1 MTGTDEK
8 LKEAAEMDHYHF
20 VKTLSAFKFF
30 GPHLLKRVERSRA
43 YYHSLPSDHHKLI
56 HEFDENLNKVEQCI
70 LHNSDLIASIIKH
83 SAPDIFNG
91 EHACELNGTIASSNG
106 TDLKNNHTA
115 GCREKIGPFAFTNTE
130 MDKVRSALKQF
141 VRDWSVEGK
150 PERDI
155 CYQYV
160 LNDVLELFNPK
171 KTNPANVHILV
182 PGAGLGRLAWEL
194 AHLGY
199 TCQGNEWSLYML
211 IPAFFILNTCKQM
224 NEYKLYP
231 WIGQFCNNMSREDQ
245 LTPVHFPDV
254 CPTDL
259 PANVQFSMAAGD
271 FVEIYTEPNTWDCI
285 ATVFFIDTAHN
296 ILNYLDTIWRILK
309 PGGYWINFGPLLYH
323 FSDIPGEDSLELSY
337 AELRLAITRLGFEIM
352 REKTGI
358 QCGYTQNPSSMLS
371 YNYNCVYGLFRK
383 PLTTAPTTPPSP
395 SISSPIN
402 DATTTTTLPEQT
414 SMLNNHTDAMTT
426 SATTTTTNPSNIDME

>member
-1 MTGTDEK
+1 MTGTDEE
-8 LKEAAEMDHYHF
+8 LKEAAEMDHHHF
-20 VKTLSAFKFF
+20 VKTLSAFRFF

-43 YYHSLPSDHHKLI
+43 YYYSLPSTHHKLI
-56 HEFDENLNKVEQCI
+56 REFDDNLKKVEECI
-70 LHNSDLIASIIKH
+70 LHNNDLIASIIKH

-91 EHACELNGTIASSNG
+91 EHACELNGTVGSSNG
-106 TDLKNNHTA
+106 TDLDNSHA
-115 GCREKIGPFAFTNTE
+115 VGPREKIGPFAFTNTE

-141 VRDWSVEGK
+141 VRDWSAEGK

-155 CYQYV
+155 CYQFV

-171 KTNPANVHILV
+171 KVNPANVNILV

-211 IPAFFILNTCKQM
+211 IPAYFILNTCKQV

-245 LTPVHFPDV
+245 ITPVHFPDV
-254 CPTDL
+254 CPADL

-271 FVEIYTEPNTWDCI
+271 FVEIYTDPNTWDCI

-296 ILNYLDTIWRILK
+296 ILSYLDTIWRILK

-337 AELRLAITRLGFEIM
+337 TELRLAIKRLGFEIV
-352 REKTGI
+352 REKSNI
-358 QCGYTQNPSSMLS
+358 QCGYTQNSSSMLS

-383 PLTTAPTTPPSP
+383 PFITTISPTTETNVTKLMSTWNTTT
-395 SISSPIN
+395 STIN
-402 DATTTTTLPEQT
+402 D
-414 SMLNNHTDAMTT
+414 
-426 SATTTTTNPSNIDME
+426 ME

>member
-1 MTGTDEK
+1 M
-8 LKEAAEMDHYHF
+8 
-20 VKTLSAFKFF
+20 
-30 GPHLLKRVERSRA
+30 
-43 YYHSLPSDHHKLI
+43 
-56 HEFDENLNKVEQCI
+56 
-70 LHNSDLIASIIKH
+70 
-83 SAPDIFNG
+83 
-91 EHACELNGTIASSNG
+91 NGTVGSSNG
-106 TDLKNNHTA
+106 TDLDNSHA
-115 GCREKIGPFAFTNTE
+115 VGPREKIGPFAFTNTE

-141 VRDWSVEGK
+141 VRDWSAEGK

-155 CYQYV
+155 CYQFV

-171 KTNPANVHILV
+171 KVNPANVNILV

-211 IPAFFILNTCKQM
+211 IPAYFILNTCKQV

-245 LTPVHFPDV
+245 ITPVHFPDV
-254 CPTDL
+254 CPADL

-271 FVEIYTEPNTWDCI
+271 FVEIYTDPSMLQTTDSDCETWHFENRVYSWVAGIHSHVSSNKFFETSNTWDCI

-296 ILNYLDTIWRILK
+296 ILSYLDTIWRILK

-337 AELRLAITRLGFEIM
+337 TELRLAIKRLGFEIVV
-352 REKTGI
+352 R
-358 QCGYTQNPSSMLS
+358 
-371 YNYNCVYGLFRK
+371 YNLVFY
-383 PLTTAPTTPPSP
+383 
-395 SISSPIN
+395 N
-402 DATTTTTLPEQT
+402 DA
-414 SMLNNHTDAMTT
+414 
-426 SATTTTTNPSNIDME
+426 II

>member
-1 MTGTDEK
+1 MAKTDEQ
-8 LKEAAEMDHYHF
+8 LKEAAEMDHHHF
-20 VKTLSAFKFF
+20 VKTLAAFKFF

-43 YYHSLPSDHHKLI
+43 YYHSLPSAHHKLI
-56 HEFDENLNKVEQCI
+56 REFDENLRNVEQCI
-70 LHNSDLIASIIKH
+70 SHNNDLIVNIIKH

-91 EHACELNGTIASSNG
+91 EHAYELNPNSTPNG
-106 TDLKNNHTA
+106 KDLNDGQTVA
-115 GCREKIGPFAFTNTE
+115 VREKFGPFAFTDTE

-155 CYQYV
+155 CYQFV
-160 LNDVLELFNPK
+160 IDDVLELFNPK
-171 KTNPANVHILV
+171 KINPADVNILV

-194 AHLGY
+194 AHHGY

-211 IPAFFILNTCKQM
+211 IPAYFILNTCKQI

-231 WIGQFCNNMSREDQ
+231 WVAQFCNNMSREDQ
-245 LTPVHFPDV
+245 MSPVYFPDV
-254 CPTDL
+254 CPADL
-259 PANVQFSMAAGD
+259 PANVHFSMAAGD
-271 FVEIYTEPNTWDCI
+271 FVEIYTDPNTWDCI

-296 ILNYLDTIWRILK
+296 ILNYLDTIWHILK

-337 AELRLAITRLGFEIM
+337 SELRLAIKRLGFEIM
-352 REKTGI
+352 REETGI

-383 PLTTAPTTPPSP
+383 PLTEVSTANIISESTTVKES
-395 SISSPIN
+395 
-402 DATTTTTLPEQT
+402 E
-414 SMLNNHTDAMTT
+414 
-426 SATTTTTNPSNIDME
+426 

>member
-1 MTGTDEK
+1 MEETDEQ
-8 LKEAAEMDHYHF
+8 LKEAAEMDHHHF
-20 VKTLSAFKFF
+20 VKTLAAFKFF

-43 YYHSLPSDHHKLI
+43 YYHSLPPAHHKLI
-56 HEFDENLNKVEQCI
+56 REFDENLKNIEQCI
-70 LHNSDLIASIIKH
+70 SHNNDLIVNIIKH

-91 EHACELNGTIASSNG
+91 EHAYELNPNVTPNG
-106 TDLKNNHTA
+106 KDLNDGQTVPVK
-115 GCREKIGPFAFTNTE
+115 EKFGPFAFTDTE

-155 CYQYV
+155 CYQFV
-160 LNDVLELFNPK
+160 IDDVLELFNPK
-171 KTNPANVHILV
+171 KINPADVNILV

-194 AHLGY
+194 AHHGY

-211 IPAFFILNTCKQM
+211 IPAYFILNTCKQI

-231 WIGQFCNNMSREDQ
+231 WVAQFCNNMSREDQ
-245 LTPVHFPDV
+245 MSPVYFPDV
-254 CPTDL
+254 
-259 PANVQFSMAAGD
+259 
-271 FVEIYTEPNTWDCI
+271 YTWDCI

-296 ILNYLDTIWRILK
+296 ILNYLDTIWSILK

-337 AELRLAITRLGFEIM
+337 SELRLAIKRLGFEIL
-352 REKTGI
+352 REETGI

-383 PLTTAPTTPPSP
+383 PLTEVSTPTI
-395 SISSPIN
+395 ISES
-402 DATTTTTLPEQT
+402 TTVKE
-414 SMLNNHTDAMTT
+414 S
-426 SATTTTTNPSNIDME
+426 E